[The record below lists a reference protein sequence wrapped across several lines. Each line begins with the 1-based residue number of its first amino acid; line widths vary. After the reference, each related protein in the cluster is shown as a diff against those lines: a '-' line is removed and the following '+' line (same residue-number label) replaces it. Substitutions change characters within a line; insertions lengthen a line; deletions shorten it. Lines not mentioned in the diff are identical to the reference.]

1 MKDRK
6 KVGGV
11 VKNIF
16 ERERARGAF
25 NSRRNFI
32 YTHHFVAGVIKRK
45 REL

>member
-32 YTHHFVAGVIKRK
+32 HTHHFAGVIKRK